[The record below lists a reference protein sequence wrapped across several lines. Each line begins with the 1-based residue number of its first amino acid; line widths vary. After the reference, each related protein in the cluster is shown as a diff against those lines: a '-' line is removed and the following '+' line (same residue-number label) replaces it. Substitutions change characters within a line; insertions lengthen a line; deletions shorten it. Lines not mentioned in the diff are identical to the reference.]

1 MAVSATT
8 VESEVAY
15 FLGYGYA
22 SNAGGSTGAFLDNIA
37 RRAMKNFDSDCD
49 AKQKGSHGIVGSQV
63 VVA

>member
-22 SNAGGSTGAFLDNIA
+22 SNAGGSTGDFLNNIA
-37 RRAMKNFDSDCD
+37 QRAIKDFLIPTPCRASLLPTDGL
-49 AKQKGSHGIVGSQV
+49 GSVILV
-63 VVA
+63 